1 MSWALVALVA
11 TARTLAE
18 APPAP
23 PAPPAPLILPAPAA
37 PLILPAPLA
46 PPAPGAPL
54 AADRLARL
62 TAVAADLR
70 DVTIAPTGRLA
81 AWTEVTSA
89 VDGSPTGETV
99 VRVAEL
105 PALKTSRTRGARRT
119 PAHAGRPAPGLRTAG
134 STGAPAS
141 GFATSPA
148 GAYGPAWAPDG
159 GRLAFLAPSPGG
171 TDSGGPGGQ
180 AQIWVSAADFSGAR
194 ELTLLTGS
202 IDSLL
207 WSRDGRQIAFLYEGP
222 TPEPTDRPPD
232 VAPAG
237 SDRAP
242 ARTAGGAG
250 DADGRAG
257 DGASPV
263 GVGEVKPERRL
274 AVIDAA
280 TGSLQLVSPPGL
292 FVFEFDW
299 APDGGSF
306 VAVATSGDGDAAWW
320 NAELYLLPYR
330 LPYRQADSHPP
341 ALSARSG
348 EAVLLFKPP
357 YQVANPR
364 FSPDGRAVAFIGG
377 LMSDQGAAGGDI
389 YLLPVAGGEPAD
401 LTPELA
407 GSPAWLAWT
416 SPGEI
421 VFVETVDGACA
432 VASLDRTTRAVSV
445 LWSAPQLVS
454 TGGAAVGLALA
465 HDGRTAAA
473 VLQGFTSPPE
483 VWAGPLATL
492 GRSAPLT
499 HRHADLR
506 PAWGEARSLHWQAD
520 AGRVQGWL
528 LAPPDALLA
537 AAPGGLHPLVVMVH
551 GGPAGAVKAA
561 WPTISGALANH
572 GFYVLMPNPRGS
584 FGAGEAFTR
593 ANVRDF
599 GYGDWRD
606 IQAGIDAVVA
616 QTPIDRARI
625 GIFGWSYGGYLA
637 MWAVTQTDRFR
648 AAVAGAGI
656 ANWQSYYGET
666 GFPFVTHYFGATPYL
681 DPQVYARSSPLT
693 FITRVKTP
701 TLILHGDHDTDVPP
715 AQALEFWQ
723 GLKTLGV
730 ETRLVLLP
738 GEGHRLSPRGDRDRL
753 RNILAWFD
761 THLK

>member
-11 TARTLAE
+11 TTRALAE

-23 PAPPAPLILPAPAA
+23 PVPGAPL
-37 PLILPAPLA
+37 
-46 PPAPGAPL
+46 APL

-81 AWTEVTSA
+81 AWTEATSA
-89 VDGSPTGETV
+89 ADGSPTGETV
-99 VRVAEL
+99 VKVAEL
-105 PALKTSRTRGARRT
+105 PPPRPQRT
-119 PAHAGRPAPGLRTAG
+119 PRNQRNLRTSAHAGSPAGGRRPAG
-134 STGAPAS
+134 STSAPAS

-159 GRLAFLAPSPGG
+159 RRLAFLAPSPGG
-171 TDSGGPGGQ
+171 AHSGGPAGQ

-194 ELTLLTGS
+194 ALTLLAGS

-222 TPEPTDRPPD
+222 APGPADRAPDAAPADRDRPP
-232 VAPAG
+232 AG
-237 SDRAP
+237 A
-242 ARTAGGAG
+242 AAGEAAAG
-250 DADGRAG
+250 DAPPG
-257 DGASPV
+257 
-263 GVGEVKPERRL
+263 GVGEVMPERRL

-306 VAVATSGDGDAAWW
+306 VAAGDAAWW
-320 NAELYLLPYR
+320 NAELYLLPWR
-330 LPYRQADSHPP
+330 PAGPHPP
-341 ALSARSG
+341 AHSVRSG
-348 EAVLLFKPP
+348 DAVLLFKPP

-364 FSPDGRAVAFIGG
+364 FSPDGRFIAFIGG

-401 LTPELA
+401 VTPGLA

-416 SPGEI
+416 SSGEI
-421 VFVETVDGACA
+421 VFAETVDGACA
-432 VASLDRTTRAVSV
+432 VASLDRTTRAVST
-445 LWSAPQLVS
+445 LWRAPRLVS

-465 HDGRTAAA
+465 QDGRTAAA
-473 VLQGFTSPPE
+473 VLQGFASPPE
-483 VWAGPLATL
+483 VWAGPLGTL
-492 GRSAPLT
+492 GRSTPLT
-499 HRHADLR
+499 HRHAGLR

-520 AGRVQGWL
+520 AGGVQGWL

-537 AAPGGLHPLVVMVH
+537 AAPGRLHPLVVMVH

-606 IQAGIDAVVA
+606 IQAGIDAVLA
-616 QTPIDRARI
+616 QAPIDRARI
-625 GIFGWSYGGYLA
+625 GIFGWSYGGYMA

-681 DPQVYARSSPLT
+681 DPQAYARSSPLT

-723 GLKTLGV
+723 GLETLGV

-738 GEGHRLSPRGDRDRL
+738 GEGHRLSPKGDRDRL
-753 RNILAWFD
+753 RSILSWFD